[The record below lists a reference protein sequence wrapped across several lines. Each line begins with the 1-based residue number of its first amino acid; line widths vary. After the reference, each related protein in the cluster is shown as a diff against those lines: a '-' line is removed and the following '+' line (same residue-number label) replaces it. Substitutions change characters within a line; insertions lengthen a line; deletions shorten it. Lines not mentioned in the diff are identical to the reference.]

1 MIRSRAWVMASLCAV
16 AAVPIIIGSSCPPP
30 ADPFYIAVTPNRLNI
45 STQIPQCNPGF
56 VCISVVN
63 TACVDAEVS
72 LFIHDGYDLNLTYCN
87 WTPPT
92 QVWFPEDASQYCPG
106 YNVGEF
112 QLARPDLFTAAFNYP
127 IQGQGIRLLKPRES
141 LQVRIQDASIKSFGI
156 EVARPGELPATPEI
170 IDGPKYRCT
179 MVNLGGNIRVTRSP
193 EHVPTGETFQ
203 FVIYDLN
210 NCALPGLAQFA
221 TRTGTSSG
229 TGCPAVR

>member
-1 MIRSRAWVMASLCAV
+1 MIWRRGLV
-16 AAVPIIIGSSCPPP
+16 AAALCGGAALPVIIGASCPPP
-30 ADPFYIAVTPNRLNI
+30 SDPFYLAVTPDRLNVA
-45 STQIPQCNPGF
+45 TQIPQCNPGF

-63 TACVDAEVS
+63 TACVDVEVS
-72 LFIHDGYDLNLTYCN
+72 LFVHNGYDLTLPSCN
-87 WTPPT
+87 WVPPT

-112 QLARPDLFTAAFNYP
+112 QLARPQLFTNVNLYP
-127 IQGQGIRLLKPRES
+127 IQGQNIRLLKPRES
-141 LQVRIQDASIKSFGI
+141 LQVRIQDGSIKTFGI
-156 EVARPGELPATPEI
+156 ELARPGELPASPEI
-170 IDGPKYRCT
+170 IDGPRYRCT
-179 MVNLGGNIRVTRSP
+179 MVNLGSNIRVTRSP

-229 TGCPAVR
+229 TGCPSVQ